1 MKAQRIIYTALFCT
15 IIVILIHCVIHF
27 KIIRKVSSW
36 YTLRLVSSLFIILLI
51 HSKCVQ
57 SIALLFSRAV
67 FNMNP
72 GEKYSFSLWNHEP
85 SDVFE
90 ITNHKTAR
98 CGWLLDAASL
108 RCRTQQESS
117 VLLSIFFSSLQL
129 FSLTGNFTSNFWLT
143 TYCESSSFPRLC
155 VSNNNRQLGKRTR
168 DDRSLYCCG
177 QEKHLAWLE
186 NKVSCGTVVWD
197 CRRFQFSAW
206 IACNFQFFPLTRN
219 SSGINVFAVR

>member
-1 MKAQRIIYTALFCT
+1 MEAQRIIYTALFCT

-51 HSKCVQ
+51 HSKFVQ

-117 VLLSIFFSSLQL
+117 VLLSIFFPLYNYFLSLGTSPQTSDSPHTARARHSLVCVYQTTTVSLVKGPETTDL
-129 FSLTGNFTSNFWLT
+129 FT
-143 TYCESSSFPRLC
+143 
-155 VSNNNRQLGKRTR
+155 
-168 DDRSLYCCG
+168 
-177 QEKHLAWLE
+177 A
-186 NKVSCGTVVWD
+186 VV
-197 CRRFQFSAW
+197 RRN
-206 IACNFQFFPLTRN
+206 I
-219 SSGINVFAVR
+219 